1 MRTWRIAVAAL
12 ISFGVI
18 QTGSA
23 QNLVPNPSFE
33 TFTAC
38 PAGLSDFYA
47 TSWSAPTTGSPD
59 YYNACAAPPTGVSVP
74 TNSFGSQ
81 AARTGVAYAGFIVR
95 PTNDYREYV
104 QAQLTQP
111 LLPGQIVQ
119 IEFWVS
125 YPEGS
130 RDAIDRIGAYLS
142 VGAVGP
148 IANSSPL
155 PLVPQVESPAGV
167 FLNDETSWMQV
178 TGTYT
183 AAGGETHITLGNFRD
198 NASTN
203 VQQNSGFY
211 PGSYY
216 YIDDVSVVVVGAAA
230 GPAVPVLSRLGAALL
245 AILMGAVGGLL
256 LRRAS

>member
-1 MRTWRIAVAAL
+1 MA
-12 ISFGVI
+12 
-18 QTGSA
+18 SA

-38 PAGLSDFYA
+38 PTGLSSGPSDFYA
-47 TSWSAPTTGSPD
+47 SSWSAPTNASPD
-59 YYNACAAPPTGVSVP
+59 YYNACAASGTGVSVP
-74 TNSFGSQ
+74 TNTFGSQ
-81 AARTGVAYAGFIVR
+81 AARTGVAYVGVIVR

-119 IEFWVS
+119 VEFWVS

-148 IANSSPL
+148 VPNSSPL
-155 PLVPQVESPAGV
+155 PLMPQVESPAGV
-167 FLNDETSWMQV
+167 FLNNEIVWMQV
-178 TGTYT
+178 SGTYT
-183 AAGGETHITLGNFRD
+183 ATGGENHITLGNFRD

-216 YIDDVSVVVVGAAA
+216 YIDDVSVVVTGAASA
-230 GPAVPVLSRLGAALL
+230 PAIPAFSRIGAALL
-245 AILMGAVGGLL
+245 AALVGTVGVIL